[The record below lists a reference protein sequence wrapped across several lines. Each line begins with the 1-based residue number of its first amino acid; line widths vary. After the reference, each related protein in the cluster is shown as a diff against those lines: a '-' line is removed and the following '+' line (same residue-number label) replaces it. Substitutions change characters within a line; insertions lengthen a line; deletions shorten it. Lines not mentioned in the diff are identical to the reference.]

1 VLVEGLEVD
10 CVWRTERVVIEVDS
24 WEFHRTRAAFERD
37 REKSRILQ
45 AAGWRCVPVTYL
57 QLKHASREVAR
68 DVRRLLATA
77 TLAA

>member
-1 VLVEGLEVD
+1 LRNSPVTNSPPSPAPFSTSPPCSTKD
-10 CVWRTERVVIEVDS
+10 M
-24 WEFHRTRAAFERD
+24 RD

-57 QLKHASREVAR
+57 QLEHASAEVPR
-68 DVRRLLATA
+68 DLRRLLRGA